1 MLLGQEEDWEGL
13 KWFRVEDVYTFK
25 GKTQGICLRL
35 RKIFILTEN
44 IFITLSIMYRSE
56 MSDANISEM
65 NRVKSLTRTLPSKQL
80 TIREMIN
87 SQNPM

>member
-1 MLLGQEEDWEGL
+1 MLGQEEDWEGL
-13 KWFRVEDVYTFK
+13 KWFRMEDVYTFK
-25 GKTQGICLRL
+25 GKTRGICLRL
-35 RKIFILTEN
+35 RKIVILTEN